1 MKTAKK
7 LTALLLAVAMA
18 FSLAACGAA
27 KTTETSPSASA
38 AASAAADS
46 TTVTVTD
53 HAGNQVT
60 VPKNAQRIAV
70 CDIYPLP
77 SVLSVFFD
85 SADRIVGM
93 PDVSMSAAK
102 SGLLGQLYPNIL
114 KAETGFIK
122 GTEVNTEEL
131 MKLKPDVVFY
141 SADDPKLGEQLKTA
155 GFAAVAV
162 SASKWNYDCVET
174 LNQWVALLSQI
185 FPENDKTKTVQ
196 DYSEK
201 VMKQIKDK
209 TSTLT
214 DSQKKRAFFLFKYD
228 DSTMMTS
235 GEHFFGNWWA
245 ETTGAVNV
253 SKELPTENAAAVTME
268 QVVQWN
274 PDVIFI
280 TNFTKAQPDDLYNNK
295 IGSNDWSAVAAVQKK
310 QVYKMP
316 LGMYRSYTPGADTPV
331 TLLWMAKTLYPD
343 LFKDVDITKE
353 TEDYY
358 KAVFGITLTD
368 EQANAIFA
376 PAASA
381 ANGF

>member
-1 MKTAKK
+1 MRNTKRI
-7 LTALLLAVAMA
+7 LALLLVVCMVLP
-18 FSLAACGAA
+18 LAACGRQ
-27 KTTETSPSASA
+27 TTGTSPSASA
-38 AASAAADS
+38 AATDSA
-46 TTVTVTD
+46 TVTVTD
-53 HAGNQVT
+53 HAGKQVT

-114 KAETGFIK
+114 KAETGYIK

-131 MKLKPDVVFY
+131 MKLKPDIVFY
-141 SADDPKLGEQLKTA
+141 SADSPKLGEQLTQA
-155 GFAAVAV
+155 GFAAVAI
-162 SASKWNYDCVET
+162 SASKWDYDCVET
-174 LNQWVALLSQI
+174 LNQWIALLSQI
-185 FPENDKTKTVQ
+185 FPENDKTQVVQ

-201 VMKQIKDK
+201 VMDQITAK
-209 TSTLT
+209 TSTLS

-228 DSTMMTS
+228 DSTIMTS
-235 GEHFFGNWWA
+235 GTRFFGNWWA

-253 SKELPTENAAAVTME
+253 AKELPTENAAAVTME
-268 QVVQWN
+268 QIVKWN

-343 LFKDVDITKE
+343 LFSDVDITKE
-353 TEDYY
+353 TENYY
-358 KAVFGITLTD
+358 KAVFGVTLTD
-368 EQANAIFA
+368 EQANSIFA
-376 PAASA
+376 PASAA

>member
-7 LTALLLAVAMA
+7 CSALLLAAAMVL
-18 FSLAACGAA
+18 SLSACGAGKPA
-27 KTTETSPSASA
+27 DTSPSASA
-38 AASAAADS
+38 AANSA
-46 TTVTVTD
+46 TVTVTD
-53 HAGNQVT
+53 HNGNSVT
-60 VPKNAQRIAV
+60 VPKDAKRIVV

-93 PDVSMSAAK
+93 PDVSMSAAQN
-102 SGLLGQLYPNIL
+102 GLLGQLYPEIL
-114 KAETGFIK
+114 NAQTGFIK

-141 SADDPKLGEQLKTA
+141 SAESPRLGEQLTQA
-155 GFAAVAV
+155 GFAAVAI
-162 SASKWNYDCVET
+162 SASKWDYNCVET
-174 LNQWVALLSQI
+174 LKQWIALLSRI

-196 DYSEK
+196 EYSEK
-201 VMKQIKDK
+201 VLKQISDK
-209 TSTLT
+209 TSTLA
-214 DSQKKRAFFLFKYD
+214 DSEKKRAFFLFKYD
-228 DSTMMTS
+228 DSTIMTS
-235 GEHFFGNWWA
+235 GERFFGNWWA

-253 SKELPTENAAAVTME
+253 SKELPNENAAAVTME
-268 QVVQWN
+268 QIYQWN

-280 TNFTKAQPDDLYNNK
+280 TNFTKAQPDDLYNNT
-295 IGSNDWSAVAAVQKK
+295 IGANDWSAISAVQKK

-331 TLLWMAKTLYPD
+331 TLLWMAKTLYPE
-343 LFKDVDITKE
+343 LFSDVDITKE
-353 TEDYY
+353 TVDYY
-358 KAVFGITLTD
+358 KAVFGVTLTD

-376 PAASA
+376 PASSA

>member
-7 LTALLLAVAMA
+7 LTALLLAVAMVL
-18 FSLAACGAA
+18 SLAACGAG

-38 AASAAADS
+38 AATDS

-114 KAETGFIK
+114 NAQTGFIK

-141 SADDPKLGEQLKTA
+141 SADDPKLGEQLTAA
-155 GFAAVAV
+155 GFAAVAI
-162 SASKWNYDCVET
+162 SASKWDYDCVET
-174 LNQWVALLSQI
+174 LKEWVALLSQI

-209 TSTLT
+209 TSTL
-214 DSQKKRAFFLFKYD
+214 SENQKKRAFFLFKYD
-228 DSTMMTS
+228 DSTIMTS

-245 ETTGAVNV
+245 ESTGAVNV
-253 SKELPTENAAAVTME
+253 SKELPNENAAAVTME
-268 QVVQWN
+268 QIYQWN

-295 IGSNDWSAVAAVQKK
+295 IGSNDWSAIAAVQKK

-343 LFKDVDITKE
+343 LFSDVDITKE

-368 EQANAIFA
+368 EQANSIVAS
-376 PAASA
+376 AASA

>member
-1 MKTAKK
+1 MKSMRKT
-7 LTALLLAVAMA
+7 LPLLLVLCMVL
-18 FSLAACGAA
+18 SLAACGTV
-27 KTTETSPSASA
+27 KTETSASPSAG
-38 AASAAADS
+38 AADS
-46 TTVTVTD
+46 ATVTVTD

-60 VPKNAQRIAV
+60 VPKNAKRIAV

-77 SVLSVFFD
+77 SVLAVFFD

-114 KAETGFIK
+114 KAQTGFIK

-131 MKLKPDVVFY
+131 MKLKPDIVFY
-141 SADDPKLGEQLKTA
+141 SADSPKLGEQLTQA
-155 GFAAVAV
+155 GFAAVAI

-174 LNQWVALLSQI
+174 LNQWIALLSQI
-185 FPENDKTKTVQ
+185 FPENDKTKVVQ

-201 VMKQIKDK
+201 VIKQISDK

-214 DSQKKRAFFLFKYD
+214 DSRKKRALFLFKYD
-228 DSTMMTS
+228 DSTIMTS

-245 ETTGAVNV
+245 ETTGAVNIA
-253 SKELPTENAAAVTME
+253 KELPTENAVAVTME
-268 QVVQWN
+268 QIYQWN

-295 IGSNDWSAVAAVQKK
+295 IGSNDWSAVSAVQKK

-343 LFKDVDITKE
+343 LFSDVDITKE

-358 KAVFGITLTD
+358 RAVFDVTLTD
-368 EQANAIFA
+368 EQAKSIFA
-376 PAASA
+376 PAAAA

>member
-7 LTALLLAVAMA
+7 CSALLLAAAMVL
-18 FSLAACGAA
+18 SLSACGAGKPA
-27 KTTETSPSASA
+27 DTSPSASA
-38 AASAAADS
+38 AANSA
-46 TTVTVTD
+46 TITVTD
-53 HAGNQVT
+53 HNGNSVT
-60 VPKNAQRIAV
+60 VPKDAKRIVV

-93 PDVSMSAAK
+93 PDVSMSAAQN
-102 SGLLGQLYPNIL
+102 GLLGQLYPEIL
-114 KAETGFIK
+114 NAQTGFIK

-141 SADDPKLGEQLKTA
+141 SAESPRLGEQLTQA
-155 GFAAVAV
+155 GFAAVAI
-162 SASKWNYDCVET
+162 SASKWDYNCVET
-174 LNQWVALLSQI
+174 LKQWIALLSRI

-196 DYSEK
+196 EYSEK
-201 VMKQIKDK
+201 VLKQISDK
-209 TSTLT
+209 TSTLA
-214 DSQKKRAFFLFKYD
+214 DSEKKRAFFLFKYD
-228 DSTMMTS
+228 DSTIMTS
-235 GEHFFGNWWA
+235 GERFFGNWWA

-253 SKELPTENAAAVTME
+253 SKELPNENAAAVTME
-268 QVVQWN
+268 QIYQWN

-280 TNFTKAQPDDLYNNK
+280 TNFTKAQPDDLYNNT
-295 IGSNDWSAVAAVQKK
+295 IGANDWSAISAVQKK

-331 TLLWMAKTLYPD
+331 TLLWMAKTLYPE
-343 LFKDVDITKE
+343 LFSDVDITKE
-353 TEDYY
+353 TVDYY
-358 KAVFGITLTD
+358 KAVFGVTLTD

-376 PAASA
+376 PASSA

>member
-7 LTALLLAVAMA
+7 LTALLLAVAMIL
-18 FSLAACGAA
+18 SLAACGAG
-27 KTTETSPSASA
+27 KTIETSPSASA
-38 AASAAADS
+38 AATDS

-114 KAETGFIK
+114 NAQTGFIK

-141 SADDPKLGEQLKTA
+141 SADDPKLGEQLTAA
-155 GFAAVAV
+155 GFAAVAI
-162 SASKWNYDCVET
+162 SASKWDYDCVET
-174 LNQWVALLSQI
+174 LKEWVALLSQI

-209 TSTLT
+209 TSTL
-214 DSQKKRAFFLFKYD
+214 SENQKKRAFFLFKYD
-228 DSTMMTS
+228 DSTIMTS

-245 ETTGAVNV
+245 ESTGAVNV
-253 SKELPTENAAAVTME
+253 SKELPNENAAAVTME
-268 QVVQWN
+268 QIYQWN

-295 IGSNDWSAVAAVQKK
+295 IGSNDWSAIAAVQKK

-343 LFKDVDITKE
+343 LFSDVDITKE

-368 EQANAIFA
+368 EQANSIFA
-376 PAASA
+376 SAASA

>member
-7 LTALLLAVAMA
+7 LTALLLAVAMVL
-18 FSLAACGAA
+18 SLAACGAG
-27 KTTETSPSASA
+27 KTTETSP
-38 AASAAADS
+38 AASAAATDS

-114 KAETGFIK
+114 NAQTGFIK

-141 SADDPKLGEQLKTA
+141 SADDPKLGEQLTAA
-155 GFAAVAV
+155 GFAAVAI
-162 SASKWNYDCVET
+162 SASKWDYDCVET
-174 LNQWVALLSQI
+174 LKEWVALLSQI

-209 TSTLT
+209 TSTL
-214 DSQKKRAFFLFKYD
+214 SENQKKRAFFLFKYD
-228 DSTMMTS
+228 DSTIMTS

-245 ETTGAVNV
+245 ESTGAVNV
-253 SKELPTENAAAVTME
+253 SKELPNENAAAVTME
-268 QVVQWN
+268 QIYQWN

-295 IGSNDWSAVAAVQKK
+295 IGSNDWSAIAAVQKK

-343 LFKDVDITKE
+343 LFSDVDITKE

-368 EQANAIFA
+368 EQANSIFA
-376 PAASA
+376 SAASA

>member
-7 LTALLLAVAMA
+7 LTALLLAVAMVL
-18 FSLAACGAA
+18 SLAACGAG
-27 KTTETSPSASA
+27 KTIETSPSASA
-38 AASAAADS
+38 AATDS

-114 KAETGFIK
+114 NAQTGFIK

-141 SADDPKLGEQLKTA
+141 SADDPKLGEQLTAA
-155 GFAAVAV
+155 GFAAVAI
-162 SASKWNYDCVET
+162 SASKWDYDCVET
-174 LNQWVALLSQI
+174 LKEWVALLSQI

-209 TSTLT
+209 TSTL
-214 DSQKKRAFFLFKYD
+214 SENQKKRAFFLFKYD
-228 DSTMMTS
+228 DSTIMTS

-245 ETTGAVNV
+245 ESTGAVNV
-253 SKELPTENAAAVTME
+253 SKELPNENAAAVTME
-268 QVVQWN
+268 QIYQWN

-295 IGSNDWSAVAAVQKK
+295 IGSNDWSAIAAVQKK

-343 LFKDVDITKE
+343 LFSDVDITKE

-368 EQANAIFA
+368 EQANSIFA
-376 PAASA
+376 SAASA

>member
-7 LTALLLAVAMA
+7 LTALLLAVAMVL
-18 FSLAACGAA
+18 SLAACGAG

-38 AASAAADS
+38 AATNS

-114 KAETGFIK
+114 NAQTGFIK

-141 SADDPKLGEQLKTA
+141 SADDPKLGEQLTAA
-155 GFAAVAV
+155 GFAAVAI
-162 SASKWNYDCVET
+162 SASKWDYDCVET
-174 LNQWVALLSQI
+174 LKEWVALLSQI

-209 TSTLT
+209 TSTL
-214 DSQKKRAFFLFKYD
+214 SENQKKRAFFLFKYD
-228 DSTMMTS
+228 DSTIMTS

-245 ETTGAVNV
+245 ESTGAVNV
-253 SKELPTENAAAVTME
+253 SKELPNENAAAVTME
-268 QVVQWN
+268 QIYQWN

-295 IGSNDWSAVAAVQKK
+295 IGSNDWSAIAAVQKK

-343 LFKDVDITKE
+343 LFSDVDITKE

-368 EQANAIFA
+368 EQANSIFA
-376 PAASA
+376 SAASA

>member
-1 MKTAKK
+1 MRNAKRIC
-7 LTALLLAVAMA
+7 ALLLAVCMV
-18 FSLAACGAA
+18 LPMAACGKA
-27 KTTETSPSASA
+27 KTEASPTASA
-38 AASAAADS
+38 AANDSA
-46 TTVTVTD
+46 TVTVTD
-53 HAGNQVT
+53 HNGNQVT
-60 VPKNAQRIAV
+60 VPKNAKRIVV
-70 CDIYPLP
+70 CDLYPLP

-114 KAETGFIK
+114 NAETGFIK

-141 SADDPKLGEQLKTA
+141 SADSPQLGEQLKAA
-155 GFAAVAV
+155 GFAALAV

-174 LNQWVALLSQI
+174 LKQWIALLSQI
-185 FPENDKTKTVQ
+185 FPENDKTQIVQ

-201 VMKQIKDK
+201 VMKRISDK

-214 DSQKKRAFFLFKYD
+214 DEQKKRVFFLFKYD
-228 DSTMMTS
+228 DTTIATS

-245 ETTGAVNV
+245 ESVGAVNV
-253 SKELPTENAAAVTME
+253 AKELTTDNAAPVTME
-268 QVVQWN
+268 QIYSWN
-274 PDVIFI
+274 PDMIFV
-280 TNFTKAQPDDLYNNK
+280 TNFTKAQPDDLYNNT
-295 IGSNDWSAVAAVQKK
+295 IGANDWSAVSAVKNE

-331 TLLWMAKTLYPD
+331 TLLWMAKTVYPD
-343 LFKDVDITKE
+343 LFSDVDITKE
-353 TEDYY
+353 TKDYY
-358 KAVFGITLTD
+358 SAVFGVTLTD
-368 EQANAIFA
+368 EQANSIFK
-376 PAASA
+376 PASAA

>member
-7 LTALLLAVAMA
+7 CSALLLAAAMVL
-18 FSLAACGAA
+18 SLSACGAGKPA
-27 KTTETSPSASA
+27 DTSPSASA
-38 AASAAADS
+38 AANSA
-46 TTVTVTD
+46 TVTVTD
-53 HAGNQVT
+53 HNGNSVT
-60 VPKNAQRIAV
+60 VPKDAKRIVV

-93 PDVSMSAAK
+93 PDVSMSAAQN
-102 SGLLGQLYPNIL
+102 GLLGQLYPEIL
-114 KAETGFIK
+114 NAQTGFIK

-141 SADDPKLGEQLKTA
+141 SAESPRLGEQLTQA
-155 GFAAVAV
+155 GFAAVAI
-162 SASKWNYDCVET
+162 SASKWDYNCVET
-174 LNQWVALLSQI
+174 LKQWIALLSRI

-196 DYSEK
+196 EYSEK
-201 VMKQIKDK
+201 VLKQISDK
-209 TSTLT
+209 TSTLA
-214 DSQKKRAFFLFKYD
+214 DSEKKRAFFLFKYD
-228 DSTMMTS
+228 DSTIMTS
-235 GEHFFGNWWA
+235 GERFFGNWWA

-253 SKELPTENAAAVTME
+253 SKELPNENAAAVTME
-268 QVVQWN
+268 QIYQWN

-280 TNFTKAQPDDLYNNK
+280 TNFTKAQPDDLYNNT
-295 IGSNDWSAVAAVQKK
+295 IGANDWSAISAVQKK

-331 TLLWMAKTLYPD
+331 TLLWMAKALYPE
-343 LFKDVDITKE
+343 LFSDVDITKE
-353 TEDYY
+353 TVDYY
-358 KAVFGITLTD
+358 KAVFGVTLTD

-376 PAASA
+376 PASSA